1 MLILSPSPATFSLI
15 FIFILFLT
23 CVLNSALTLYYEIHA
38 RIVTIITTVYLLPII
53 LRLLMPSAPTQQTI
67 PQALVHTQQRINEA
81 CQAAG
86 RSTQDVTLLA
96 VSKTKP
102 LSDVI
107 EAYDHGQRHFGEN
120 YLQDA
125 LHKIE
130 HCPHGDIEWHFIGAI
145 QSNKTKSIAAYFDWV
160 HTLDRGKVARLLS
173 QHRPPHLPPLKVL
186 IQVNISN
193 ESNKSGVVLEQL
205 EELVR
210 QVSQLPNL
218 LLCGLMCIPAA
229 DGTELT
235 QHHAFNTM
243 AAARD
248 QLNHS
253 YPQITQLSMGMS
265 GDLTSAIAC
274 GSTMVRVGTDIFG
287 ARNTLN
293 PQP

>member
-1 MLILSPSPATFSLI
+1 MLSS
-15 FIFILFLT
+15 
-23 CVLNSALTLYYEIHA
+23 
-38 RIVTIITTVYLLPII
+38 
-53 LRLLMPSAPTQQTI
+53 PTQQTI
-67 PQALVHTQQRINEA
+67 PQALVSTQLRITDA

-86 RSTQDVTLLA
+86 RSPQDVMLLA
-96 VSKTKP
+96 VSKIKP

-125 LHKIE
+125 LDKID
-130 HCPHGDIEWHFIGAI
+130 HCTHDDIEWHFIGAI
-145 QSNKTKSIAAYFDWV
+145 QSNKTKTISTHFDWV
-160 HTLDRGKVARLLS
+160 HTVDREKVARLLN
-173 QHRPPHLPPLKVL
+173 QHRPAHLPPLKVL

-193 ESNKSGVVLEQL
+193 ESNKSGVELAQL
-205 EELVR
+205 SDLVE

-229 DGTELT
+229 GQTESI
-235 QHHAFNTM
+235 QHHAFNKM

-248 QLNHS
+248 QLNHI
-253 YPQITQLSMGMS
+253 YPHIKQLSMGMS

-287 ARNTLN
+287 ARNTPSSN
-293 PQP
+293 I

>member
-1 MLILSPSPATFSLI
+1 MLSS
-15 FIFILFLT
+15 
-23 CVLNSALTLYYEIHA
+23 
-38 RIVTIITTVYLLPII
+38 
-53 LRLLMPSAPTQQTI
+53 PTQQTI
-67 PQALVHTQQRINEA
+67 PQALVSTQLRITEA

-86 RSTQDVTLLA
+86 RSTQDVMLLA

-125 LHKIE
+125 LDKID
-130 HCPHGDIEWHFIGAI
+130 HCPHDDIEWHFIGAI
-145 QSNKTKSIAAYFDWV
+145 QSNKTKTIATHFDWV
-160 HTLDRGKVARLLS
+160 HTVDREKVARLLN
-173 QHRPPHLPPLKVL
+173 QHRPAHLPPLKVL

-193 ESNKSGVVLEQL
+193 ESNKSGVALAQL
-205 EELVR
+205 PELVE

-218 LLCGLMCIPAA
+218 LLFGLMCIPAT
-229 DGTELT
+229 GQTESI
-235 QHHAFNTM
+235 QHHAFNKM

-248 QLNHS
+248 QLSHI
-253 YPQITQLSMGMS
+253 YPHIKQLSMGMS

-287 ARNTLN
+287 ARNTPSSN
-293 PQP
+293 I

>member
-1 MLILSPSPATFSLI
+1 MLSS
-15 FIFILFLT
+15 
-23 CVLNSALTLYYEIHA
+23 
-38 RIVTIITTVYLLPII
+38 
-53 LRLLMPSAPTQQTI
+53 PTQQTI
-67 PQALVHTQQRINEA
+67 PQALVSTQLRITNA

-86 RSTQDVTLLA
+86 RSTQDVMLLA

-125 LHKIE
+125 LDKID
-130 HCPHGDIEWHFIGAI
+130 HCPHDDIEWHFIGAI
-145 QSNKTKSIAAYFDWV
+145 QSNKTKTIATHFDWV
-160 HTLDRGKVARLLS
+160 HTVDREKVARLLN
-173 QHRPPHLPPLKVL
+173 QHRPAHLPPLKVL

-193 ESNKSGVVLEQL
+193 ESNKSGVALAQL
-205 EELVR
+205 SELVE

-218 LLCGLMCIPAA
+218 LLCGLMCIPAT
-229 DGTELT
+229 GQTESI
-235 QHHAFNTM
+235 QHHAFNKM

-248 QLNHS
+248 QLSHI
-253 YPQITQLSMGMS
+253 YPHIKQLSMGMS

-287 ARNTLN
+287 ARNT
-293 PQP
+293 PSSKI